1 MLRSAATFNRTEVQP
16 SPEMKQLTTRRL
28 LRRRPPPDRPP
39 APLPQPKIAGR
50 LTIGI
55 RLFEG

>member
-16 SPEMKQLTTRRL
+16 SPEMKQITTGRF
-28 LRRRPPPDRPP
+28 LRRHSPPDRSP
-39 APLPQPKIAGR
+39 APLPLPKIAGR
-50 LTIGI
+50 LTMAI